1 MRHIV
6 VFSQFLF
13 FTYFLYIY
21 PYDSLDFLINNKSV
35 FKKSSLILTFLF
47 STLIFYYFKSKN
59 TFFLLRLFVYE
70 GIGIGFISFWIVT
83 LGLLVNLIV
92 SSPYE
97 IGVSCFFIIII
108 LVIMSLINGR
118 TIQLQTLR
126 FSSPKLKETIKL
138 IFISD
143 IHLGSN
149 SIKHLHKICSIIK
162 NLDYEFIIIGGDLI
176 DSSTFELNNLK
187 IFKKLKKKIFF
198 ISGNHE
204 YYLNNYTNKLE
215 RLKNFNLR
223 FLNNKSFKL
232 NNINI
237 VGISDNQTMYSKSQ
251 IVDKLVNLK
260 LFNLIV
266 VHKPDLWENYYK
278 NTDLTLSG
286 HTHKGQIF
294 PFNFF
299 VKFQF
304 KHVYGLF
311 QKSNS
316 KLYVSSGCGCW
327 GPKMRLGSRNEI
339 VEIIIT
345 KKSL

>member
-1 MRHIV
+1 
-6 VFSQFLF
+6 
-13 FTYFLYIY
+13 
-21 PYDSLDFLINNKSV
+21 LDFLINNKSV

-70 GIGIGFISFWIVT
+70 GIGIGFISFWIIT
-83 LGLLVNLIV
+83 LGLLVNIIV

-108 LVIMSLINGR
+108 LIIISLINGR

-126 FSSPKLKETIKL
+126 LSSPKLKETIRL

-149 SIKHLHKICSIIK
+149 SITHLHKICSIIK
-162 NLDYEFIIIGGDLI
+162 NLDYDFIIIGGDLI
-176 DSSTFELNNLK
+176 DSSTFELNKLK
-187 IFKKLKKKIFF
+187 IFKKLNKKIFF

-215 RLKNFNLR
+215 KLKNFNLR
-223 FLNNKSFKL
+223 FLNNKSFIL

-237 VGISDNQTMYSKSQ
+237 VGISDNQTMHSKSQ
-251 IVDKLVNLK
+251 IVDKLVDSE

-266 VHKPDLWENYYK
+266 VHKPDLWENNYK

-345 KKSL
+345 KQSL

>member
-1 MRHIV
+1 LRQIII
-6 VFSQFLF
+6 FSQLLF

-21 PYDSLDFLINNKSV
+21 PYDSLDFLINNKSI

-59 TFFLLRLFVYE
+59 TFFLLKLFVYE
-70 GIGIGFISFWIVT
+70 GIGIGFISFWIIN
-83 LGLLVNLIV
+83 LGHLVNLIIY
-92 SSPYE
+92 SPYE
-97 IGVSCFFIIII
+97 IGISCLFIILILII
-108 LVIMSLINGR
+108 ISLINGR
-118 TIQLQTLR
+118 TIKLQTLKL
-126 FSSPKLKETIKL
+126 SSPKLRESIKL

-162 NLDYEFIIIGGDLI
+162 NLNYDFIIIGGDLI

-187 IFKKLKKKIFF
+187 IFKKLNKKIFF

-204 YYLNNYTNKLE
+204 YYLKNYANKLE
-215 RLKNFNLR
+215 KLKNFNLR
-223 FLNNKSFKL
+223 FLDNKSFKL
-232 NNINI
+232 SNINI
-237 VGISDNQTMYSKSQ
+237 IGISDNQTMQSKSQ
-251 IVDKLVNLK
+251 IVNKLVDSEI
-260 LFNLIV
+260 FNLVV
-266 VHKPDLWENYYK
+266 VHKPDLWENNYK

-299 VKFQF
+299 VRLQF

-311 QKSNS
+311 QKFNS

-339 VEIIIT
+339 VEILIT
-345 KKSL
+345 KKSV